1 MRDINNNYNVSTA
14 GDNFFGQMIEAGV
27 ADEKFIREI
36 VEMFLEEGNQSL
48 NKLTTAYEAKVHS
61 NVKLF
66 AHKLKSSF
74 LMFDMHDAH
83 ALAVKLEG
91 VNADNLSMFETTLA
105 ELRKAC
111 EVSFGV
117 LRKKYLNES

>member
-1 MRDINNNYNVSTA
+1 MSDINDNSNASTA

-48 NKLTTAYEAKVHS
+48 DKLTAAFDAKEHD

-91 VNADNLSMFETTLA
+91 VNADNLSTFATTLS

-111 EVSFGV
+111 EVSFDL
-117 LRKKYLNES
+117 LRKKYLGDA